1 MKKTAL
7 LFAGAALALN
17 IASAQAA
24 TLKMAYDADPVSL
37 DPYEQLSGGT
47 LQLSHMTYDPLV
59 RWDRNLGFEPRL
71 AEKWERIDDNTM
83 RFHLRK
89 GVKFHSGNELSTKDI
104 AFTFKRLQESPDFK
118 GVFAP
123 FKALNVIDD
132 YTFDMVTAEPFPLI
146 LNNMTY
152 LFPMDSVFFSGD
164 DANGKPKDMLV
175 KHGDSFASSN
185 LSGTG
190 PFTVSYREQG
200 VRVEFARNADYWDK
214 NSPGNVDKIVFTP
227 IKEAPTRVA
236 ALLAGDVDFI
246 APVPPTDHDRIKGS
260 DKVELV
266 TMGGTRV
273 ITFQMNQERVEAFK
287 DVRVRQAVNY
297 AINQEGIVKKIMK
310 GFATPAAQFSPAGYL
325 GHNASLTPR
334 YDLKKAKALMKE
346 AGYEKGFTVTMM
358 APNNRYVNDDKI
370 AQAVVSMLS
379 KINIKVDL
387 KTMPKAQYW
396 PAFDERAADM
406 MMIGWHSDT
415 EDTNNFFEFL
425 SACANKETGTG
436 QYNSGNYCNPEVDAM
451 MVEANTVTDVEKRTA
466 IMQAMEKAVYDD
478 AGFVPLHWQ
487 NLSWGARKGV
497 DIAPVVNVMDFPYLG
512 DLVIKE

>member
-1 MKKTAL
+1 
-7 LFAGAALALN
+7 
-17 IASAQAA
+17 
-24 TLKMAYDADPVSL
+24 MAYDADPVSL

-59 RWDRNLGFEPRL
+59 RWDRSLGFEPRL
-71 AEKWERIDDNTM
+71 AEKWERIDENTM

-132 YTFDMVTAEPFPLI
+132 HTFDMVTAEPFPLI

-152 LFPMDSVFFSGD
+152 LFPMDSAFFSGD

-175 KHGDSFASSN
+175 KHGDSFASSHI
-185 LSGTG
+185 SGTG

-200 VRVEFARNADYWDK
+200 VRVEFQRSPTYWDTK
-214 NSPGNVDKIVFTP
+214 SPGNVDKIVFTP

-246 APVPPTDHDRIKGS
+246 APVPPTDHDRIESS
-260 DKVELV
+260 DKVDLV
-266 TMGGTRV
+266 TMSGTRI
-273 ITFQMNQERVEAFK
+273 ITFQMNQNRVDAFK
-287 DVRVRQAVNY
+287 DVRVRQAINY

-310 GFATPAAQFSPAGYL
+310 GFATPGAQFSPKGYL
-325 GHNASLTPR
+325 GHNPALTPR
-334 YDLKKAKALMKE
+334 YDLKKAKDLMKE
-346 AGYEKGFTVTMM
+346 AGYSEGFTVTMM
-358 APNNRYVNDDKI
+358 APNNRYVNDEKI

-425 SACANKETGTG
+425 SACANKDTGAG
-436 QYNSGNYCNPEVDAM
+436 QYNSGNYCNPKVDAM
-451 MVEANTVTDVEKRTA
+451 MVEANATTDPEKRA
-466 IMQAMEKAVYDD
+466 SIMQAMEKAVYDD

-497 DIAPVVNVMDFPYLG
+497 DIAPIVNGMNFPYLG